1 MGELGGPTEYLYW
14 SSRRTGRFME
24 DNGLT
29 PNSVTNTI
37 STPSFSWLPTFS
49 RSSSKTSGT
58 RPAIAKTIER
68 SLGKVAVT
76 SFGAPGPIRYAKG
89 TSTIVFGRFMTWGMK
104 KRPSRRPAV
113 MFTSM
118 GYDRRD
124 RDSVAICLFGSMDN
138 FPEYVQ
144 SAGPGYADE
153 GWVSSSAPAVYN
165 FLKSHGKEYGW
176 PCETPEEMASDAL
189 RIADGQ
195 GIYLPFEECDLGT
208 VKPWKRSFT
217 YGDSNKAQWLA
228 QIYLDVD
235 LVAGG
240 RDREDGFR
248 RILVGAPLWIRTP
261 APHPVRLYAET
272 DDPEVQFDLP
282 LQAKR
287 GSGLG
292 LGVLE
297 ILDADEATS
306 EIDEDEDAAPA

>member
-1 MGELGGPTEYLYW
+1 MGELGGTVEYLYW
-14 SSRRTGRFME
+14 STRRTSRFIE
-24 DNGLT
+24 DNGL
-29 PNSVTNTI
+29 SVQPVTQTFT
-37 STPSFSWLPTFS
+37 SPSFGWLPTFS
-49 RSSSKTSGT
+49 RSKTSASGV
-58 RPAIAKTIER
+58 RPQIAKAIEGA
-68 SLGKVAVT
+68 LGQIAV
-76 SFGAPGPIRYAKG
+76 SRFNAPGPIQYAKG
-89 TSTIVFGRFMTWGMK
+89 TSVVVFSEFMHVSSQRED
-104 KRPSRRPAV
+104 RPTV
-113 MFTSM
+113 IFTVVDHS
-118 GYDRRD
+118 RRD
-124 RDSVAICLFGSMDN
+124 RGSVAVCLFGSMDN

>member
-1 MGELGGPTEYLYW
+1 MGELGGTVEYLYW
-14 SSRRTGRFME
+14 STRRTSRFIE
-24 DNGLT
+24 DNGL
-29 PNSVTNTI
+29 SVQPVTQTFT
-37 STPSFSWLPTFS
+37 SPSFGWLPTFS
-49 RSSSKTSGT
+49 RSKTSASGV
-58 RPAIAKTIER
+58 RPQIAKAIEGA
-68 SLGKVAVT
+68 LGQIAV
-76 SFGAPGPIRYAKG
+76 SRFNAPGPIQYAKG
-89 TSTIVFGRFMTWGMK
+89 TSVVVFSEFMHVSSQRED
-104 KRPSRRPAV
+104 RPTV
-113 MFTSM
+113 IFTVVDHS
-118 GYDRRD
+118 RRD
-124 RDSVAICLFGSMDN
+124 RGSVAVCLFGSMDN

-297 ILDADEATS
+297 ILDADEVTS
-306 EIDEDEDAAPA
+306 ELDEDEDAAPA

>member
-1 MGELGGPTEYLYW
+1 MGELGGTTEYLYW

-24 DNGLT
+24 DNALT

-68 SLGKVAVT
+68 SLGKIAVT

-89 TSTIVFGRFMTWGMK
+89 TSTMVFGRFMTWGTK
-104 KRPSRRPAV
+104 TRPSRRPAV

-118 GYDRRD
+118 DYDRRD

-165 FLKSHGKEYGW
+165 FIKSHGKEYDW
-176 PCETPEEMASDAL
+176 PCETPEEMVSDAL

-208 VKPWKRSFT
+208 KRPWKRSFT
-217 YGDSNKAQWLA
+217 YGDASRAQWLA

-240 RDREDGFR
+240 LDREDGFR

-261 APHPVRLYAET
+261 VLNPVRLYAET
-272 DDPEVQFDLP
+272 NDPEVQFDQS

-297 ILDADEATS
+297 ILDAEEATS
-306 EIDEDEDAAPA
+306 AIDEDTAPA

>member
-1 MGELGGPTEYLYW
+1 
-14 SSRRTGRFME
+14 
-24 DNGLT
+24 
-29 PNSVTNTI
+29 
-37 STPSFSWLPTFS
+37 
-49 RSSSKTSGT
+49 
-58 RPAIAKTIER
+58 
-68 SLGKVAVT
+68 
-76 SFGAPGPIRYAKG
+76 
-89 TSTIVFGRFMTWGMK
+89 MTWGMK

>member
-1 MGELGGPTEYLYW
+1 MGELGGTVEYLYW
-14 SSRRTGRFME
+14 STRRTSRFIE
-24 DNGLT
+24 DNGL
-29 PNSVTNTI
+29 SVQPVTRTFT
-37 STPSFSWLPTFS
+37 SPSFGWLPTFS
-49 RSSSKTSGT
+49 RSKTSASGV
-58 RPAIAKTIER
+58 RPQIAKEIEGA
-68 SLGKVAVT
+68 LGQIAV
-76 SFGAPGPIRYAKG
+76 SRFNAPGPIQYAKG
-89 TSTIVFGRFMTWGMK
+89 TSVVVFSEFMHVSSQRED
-104 KRPSRRPAV
+104 RPTV
-113 MFTSM
+113 IFTVVDHS
-118 GYDRRD
+118 RRD
-124 RDSVAICLFGSMDN
+124 RGSVAVCLFGSMDN

>member
-1 MGELGGPTEYLYW
+1 MGELGGTVEYLYW
-14 SSRRTGRFME
+14 STRRTSRFIE
-24 DNGLT
+24 DIGL
-29 PNSVTNTI
+29 SVQPVTRTFT
-37 STPSFSWLPTFS
+37 SPSFGWLPTFS
-49 RSSSKTSGT
+49 RSKTSASGV
-58 RPAIAKTIER
+58 RPQIAKEIEGA
-68 SLGKVAVT
+68 LGQIAV
-76 SFGAPGPIRYAKG
+76 SRFNAPGPIQYAKG
-89 TSTIVFGRFMTWGMK
+89 TSVVVFSEFMHVSSQRED
-104 KRPSRRPAV
+104 RPTV
-113 MFTSM
+113 IFTVVDHS
-118 GYDRRD
+118 RRD
-124 RDSVAICLFGSMDN
+124 RGSVAVCLFGSMDN

-240 RDREDGFR
+240 RGREDGFR

>member
-1 MGELGGPTEYLYW
+1 MGELGGTVEYLYW
-14 SSRRTGRFME
+14 STRRTSRFIE
-24 DNGLT
+24 DNGL
-29 PNSVTNTI
+29 SVQPVTQTFT
-37 STPSFSWLPTFS
+37 SPSFGWLPTFS
-49 RSSSKTSGT
+49 RSKTSASGV
-58 RPAIAKTIER
+58 RPQIAKAIEGA
-68 SLGKVAVT
+68 LGQIAV
-76 SFGAPGPIRYAKG
+76 SRFNAPGPIQYAKG
-89 TSTIVFGRFMTWGMK
+89 TSVVVFSEFMHVSSQRED
-104 KRPSRRPAV
+104 RPTV
-113 MFTSM
+113 IFTVVDHS
-118 GYDRRD
+118 RRD
-124 RDSVAICLFGSMDN
+124 RGSVAVCLFGSMDN

-153 GWVSSSAPAVYN
+153 GWVSSSALAVYN

-195 GIYLPFEECDLGT
+195 GIFLPFEECDLGT

-297 ILDADEATS
+297 ILDADEVTS
-306 EIDEDEDAAPA
+306 ELDEDEDAAPA